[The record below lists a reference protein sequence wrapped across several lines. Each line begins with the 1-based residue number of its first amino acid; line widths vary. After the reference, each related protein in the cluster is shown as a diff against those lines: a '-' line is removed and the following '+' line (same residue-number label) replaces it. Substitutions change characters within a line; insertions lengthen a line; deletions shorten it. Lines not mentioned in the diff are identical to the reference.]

1 MRSLLSVISVIGLA
15 LVCLAGT
22 GTAAEEKAL
31 AYDIT
36 PLIGDAP
43 AYYFYEDD
51 EGNLS
56 AVNCTDMMTLRSFIS
71 AQTVKF
77 TPPKAGWKLQ
87 KVLIAGWAISD
98 VRNET
103 LPGQSI
109 IALEVRDK
117 DLNLLYETSHV
128 QVDYFD
134 FRLPFLSEI
143 ELPSVTVND
152 DFYVSFYGRDSVA
165 VSFNQSESAGNS
177 FIFDRLTR
185 KLVPAEVINQ
195 DNTTSPLNWVIRAF
209 GN

>member
-15 LVCLAGT
+15 LVCLAGN

-43 AYYFYEDD
+43 AFYVYADD

-56 AVNCTDMMTLRSFIS
+56 EVNCTDMMTLRFLTS

-87 KVLIAGWAISD
+87 KVQIAGWAVFD
-98 VRNET
+98 VQNET
-103 LPGQSI
+103 IPGQAI
-109 IALEVRDK
+109 TVLEVRDK
-117 DLNLLYETSHV
+117 DLNLLYQTSQV

-143 ELPSVTVND
+143 EVPALAVNG
-152 DFYVSFYGRDSVA
+152 DFYVSFYGRKSVA
-165 VSFNQSESAGNS
+165 VAFNQTGSAGNS
-177 FIFDRLTR
+177 FIYDRVTGE
-185 KLVPAEVINQ
+185 LVPAEVFNQ